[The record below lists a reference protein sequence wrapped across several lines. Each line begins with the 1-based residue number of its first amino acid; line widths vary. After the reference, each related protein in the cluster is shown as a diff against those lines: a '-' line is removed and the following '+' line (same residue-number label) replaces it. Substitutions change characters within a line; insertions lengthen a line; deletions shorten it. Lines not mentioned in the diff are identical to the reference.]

1 MDITVV
7 KLIVPFLTS
16 VIGAALGAM
25 FTLSKTKKEKIWD
38 EKRDLYNR
46 VIVALEDSLYWA
58 EQTRATCF
66 CEYTCSIPSNIQE
79 SERELSRLSITG
91 ELIMDKGFFELLVD
105 TNKQLR
111 ILRFNGYEDSK
122 GLSEKEIS
130 EGLGR
135 YAYKVRKVIEYSLPK
150 LIEIARKD
158 LPNKM

>member
-46 VIVALEDSLYWA
+46 AIVALEDTLYWA
-58 EQTRATCF
+58 EQTRATCSG
-66 CEYTCSIPSNIQE
+66 EYTCSIPSNIQE

-91 ELIMDKGFFELLVD
+91 KLIMDKDFFELLVD
-105 TNKQLR
+105 TNEQLK
-111 ILRFNGYEDSK
+111 ILLFHAYDDSR
-122 GLSEKEIS
+122 GLSEKEIFDGS
-130 EGLGR
+130 GR
-135 YAYKVRKVIEYSLPK
+135 HAYKVRKIIEHSLPK
-150 LIEIARKD
+150 LIQIARKD